1 MSNFLD
7 GYEDVNARIIRVRAE
22 YPTLRLVAYIEDID
36 VAKGYVLIKAEA
48 YREYED
54 VVPSAVDY
62 AYEIRT
68 DRGVNLHFWV
78 ENAVTSAYG
87 RVIGLLSPGGIARS
101 TRQDMEKVEALSAKD
116 VAPVSDEFWATNPA
130 TASVPTLAEAVTTLA
145 STMGAT
151 AKPGVPSCN
160 HGARVWRTG
169 EKNGKPWGNYGC
181 TEKARANQCGPMWY
195 VLASDGSWK
204 PQV

>member
-7 GYEDVNARIIRVRAE
+7 GYEDVNARIIRARSE
-22 YPTLRLVAYIEDID
+22 FPTLRLVAYIEDID
-36 VAKGYVLIKAEA
+36 VIKGYILIKAEA

-54 VVPSAVDY
+54 SVPSAVDY
-62 AYEIRT
+62 AYEVRT

-130 TASVPTLAEAVTTLA
+130 AAAIPTLAEAVTTLA
-145 STMGAT
+145 TSMGAVVE
-151 AKPGVPSCN
+151 PGVPHCN

-169 EKNGKPWGNYGC
+169 EKNGKAWGNYSC
-181 TEKARANQCGPMWY
+181 TEKSRTNQCAPYWY
-195 VLASDGSWK
+195 VLTSDGSWK
-204 PQV
+204 PQL